1 MSGIYMILKKNTIN
15 GYKKSL
21 KNKNKE
27 RHTKR
32 KKEKKNRMFY
42 LLSIYLYIQMR
53 NGYETR

>member
-1 MSGIYMILKKNTIN
+1 

>member
-42 LLSIYLYIQMR
+42 LISIYLYIQMR

>member
-15 GYKKSL
+15 GYKKKL

-27 RHTKR
+27 RHTKG

>member
-1 MSGIYMILKKNTIN
+1 MSGIYMILKKNTIK